1 MSIAPEGGIPRAYS
15 PKRPVSCT
23 VVRRPGCLTLIAIE
37 DPQYLLVVSVRVL
50 ERAVRVEDEVLP
62 PVLEAPLL
70 DLGLEPVELLAVY
83 AAVVP
88 DVAGLREDDG
98 VLEVLQALLH
108 VEHRERRPAE
118 ELVAAR
124 ALDRV
129 DDREAAAEAE
139 GAFGGVGAG
148 PHVLGDLD
156 LLLRRHEL
164 VAPGQPRHEP
174 DHGHQPRRAQECL
187 DESFLRVE
195 AVYAGRVL
203 EVGGIRILVP
213 IAEAHQGLVG
223 PGIFDHHRHVHDHGL
238 ELKTVNVADLLVYL
252 LEA

>member
-50 ERAVRVEDEVLP
+50 ERAVRVEDEVLL

-70 DLGLEPVELLAVY
+70 DLGFKPVELLALY

-88 DVAGLREDDG
+88 DVAGLGEDDG
-98 VLEVLQALLH
+98 VLEVLQALLQ
-108 VEHRERRPAE
+108 VQPRDRGTAE

-124 ALDRV
+124 SFDRV
-129 DDREAAAEAE
+129 DNREAAAEAE
-139 GAFGGVGAG
+139 GALGGVGAG

-156 LLLRRHEL
+156 LLLRRDEL
-164 VAPGQPRHEP
+164 VAPGQPGHES
-174 DHGHQPRRAQECL
+174 DHGHQPWGAQERL
-187 DESFLRVE
+187 DEVLLRVV

-203 EVGGIRILVP
+203 QVGGVRVLMP
-213 IAEAHQGLVG
+213 IAEAHEGLVG
-223 PGIFDHHRHVHDHGL
+223 PRVVYHDRHVHDPGVKL
-238 ELKTVNVADLLVYL
+238 
-252 LEA
+252 